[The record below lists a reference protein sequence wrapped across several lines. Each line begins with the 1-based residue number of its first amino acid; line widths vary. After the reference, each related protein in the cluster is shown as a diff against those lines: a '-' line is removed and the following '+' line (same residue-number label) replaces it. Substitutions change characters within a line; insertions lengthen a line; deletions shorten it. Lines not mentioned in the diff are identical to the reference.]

1 MTDAPQDSQL
11 QTPQA
16 DQPIPSEPERQ
27 AAQPTDATPQGSGAP
42 VQDGLQ
48 YKDPFRKSSPLPERD
63 QQAEHDERERA
74 RDAQRQEHNA
84 RTGGGDI
91 QIGERQAANEEH
103 LAKTAG
109 ESDTSDDEPQGD

>member
-1 MTDAPQDSQL
+1 MTDEQQAQTSQEQSQQDSQL

-16 DQPIPSEPERQ
+16 DQPIP
-27 AAQPTDATPQGSGAP
+27 AP

-48 YKDPFRKSSPLPERD
+48 YKDPFRKGADLPERD
-63 QQAEHDERERA
+63 QQAEHDAREAA

-91 QIGERQAANEEH
+91 QIGERQVANEEH

-109 ESDTSDDEPQGD
+109 EPQGE

>member
-1 MTDAPQDSQL
+1 MTDEQQAQTSQEQSQQDSQL

-16 DQPIPSEPERQ
+16 DQPIP
-27 AAQPTDATPQGSGAP
+27 ATPQGSGAP

-48 YKDPFRKSSPLPERD
+48 YKDPFRKGADLPERD
-63 QQAEHDERERA
+63 QQTEHDAREAA

-109 ESDTSDDEPQGD
+109 ELQGE

>member
-1 MTDAPQDSQL
+1 MTDEQQAQTSQEQSQQDSQL

-16 DQPIPSEPERQ
+16 DGSTSEM
-27 AAQPTDATPQGSGAP
+27 AADATPQGSGAP

-48 YKDPFRKSSPLPERD
+48 YKDPFRKGADLPERD
-63 QQAEHDERERA
+63 QQAEHDAREAA

-109 ESDTSDDEPQGD
+109 ELQGE